1 MVLYP
6 FPRPSHLAP
15 LLRQEASFSSLP
27 PSQVDAEHSHTLEA
41 LAQSHHSQLSRLSAR
56 LSEEQQQSQALRLRV
71 AALQGG
77 MELGDDIITGLCAEW
92 RE

>member
-1 MVLYP
+1 MLYP

-15 LLRQEASFSSLP
+15 LLSRLPSLP

-41 LAQSHHSQLSRLSAR
+41 LAQSHHSQLARLSAR